1 MPVRVLL
8 ILYSHL
14 FLQSAGTAG
23 LAGYLYLDRSS
34 SAVPVK
40 PTISDKAA
48 LDPQN
53 FLDFKLKKIEP
64 YNYNTAKYVFLLLLL
79 ILLPIL
85 HLNQVHLRTSS
96 QHRLPPPRRLMRRRQ
111 VPR

>member
-14 FLQSAGTAG
+14 SLQSAGTAG
-23 LAGYLYLDRSS
+23 LAGYLYLDRSP

-64 YNYNTAKYVFLLLLL
+64 YNYNTAKCVFLLLL